1 MKRWLMVLMVCL
13 CLSMPLIPGCKNTT
27 PAQRMAMV
35 QATVT
40 QATVLSQKLDASVV
54 ELKAVVQTCEM
65 MLQDPNIP
73 PEMKPQILTN
83 LNLATAKLDNFLQ
96 QKSKVDVILAQSLA
110 ILNSADMNN
119 ATIGTEIQTYGQAI
133 QVAAMS
139 LPPPYNAYA
148 YILAAFGVPFAGF
161 VLTWLK
167 QRQTAVKL
175 NESKTALTDVVT
187 SVNALI
193 DPANK
198 VVTPDKVAEAK
209 AVLQDNQTGATQDTV
224 DAILDPMQNTG
235 PTN

>member
-1 MKRWLMVLMVCL
+1 MKKWIMVLVVCL
-13 CLSMPLIPGCKNTT
+13 CLSLPMLLGCENST
-27 PAQRMAMV
+27 PAQRMAIV

-54 ELKAVVQTCEM
+54 ELKAVVKTCEM

-83 LNLATAKLDNFLQ
+83 LNLAAAKLDNFLQ

-119 ATIGTEIQTYGQAI
+119 ATVGTEIQTYGQAI

-148 YILAAFGVPFAGF
+148 YILTAFGVPFAGF

-167 QRQTAVKL
+167 QRQTAAKL
-175 NESKTALTDVVT
+175 NESKTALTDV
-187 SVNALI
+187 A
-193 DPANK
+193 
-198 VVTPDKVAEAK
+198 
-209 AVLQDNQTGATQDTV
+209 
-224 DAILDPMQNTG
+224 
-235 PTN
+235 

>member
-1 MKRWLMVLMVCL
+1 MKRKYLLIPVVCL
-13 CLSMPLIPGCKNTT
+13 LFVIGGCENST

-35 QATVT
+35 QQTVS

-119 ATIGTEIQTYGQAI
+119 ATVGTEIQTYGQAI
-133 QVAAMS
+133 SVAAMS

-148 YILAAFGVPFAGF
+148 YILVAFGVPFAGF

-175 NESKTALTDVVT
+175 NDSKTALTDVVT

-198 VVTPDKVAEAK
+198 IVTPEKAAEAK
-209 AVLQDNQTGATQDTV
+209 AVLSDNQLGSTQDAV
-224 DAILDPMQNTG
+224 DAILDPMKNTG
-235 PTN
+235 PTE